1 MVKRSDSMVETVGE
15 TQRLQTTMHAL
26 QLDLLGFLNVG
37 FAQDN
42 QSICP
47 FLETITM
54 KEMKMFNVV
63 FSFINLSYKTHR
75 TYNSNDYYYYYMP
88 TIQLIEKT
96 HQNNSV
102 RVIIFLK
109 FSRFLVMFGCRGLVH
124 ETWNET

>member
-54 KEMKMFNVV
+54 TERDENVQRCIL
-63 FSFINLSYKTHR
+63 F
-75 TYNSNDYYYYYMP
+75 
-88 TIQLIEKT
+88 
-96 HQNNSV
+96 HQFKLQNPQD
-102 RVIIFLK
+102 L
-109 FSRFLVMFGCRGLVH
+109 
-124 ETWNET
+124 